1 MIVSINYQHLFDF
14 NREWN
19 FPLISDSGARSHADY
34 RQKGMLSAIGIAYAV
49 RVSTNF
55 SLGLTFNIWDDGL
68 TRNRWEQHTFQESTG
83 NDNGQAFMEESHYID
98 RYSLRGY
105 NANLG
110 FLWHINDRLTIG
122 GVLKTPFKADV
133 EHEYGIE
140 ASIRYPESPDA
151 YSETSYSV
159 AEEADLE
166 MPISYGIGFAYRF
179 SDMLTVS
186 LDVYRTEWDNFVFT
200 DSKGNSSSL
209 ITAGPADEVEPT
221 HQVRMG
227 AEYLFISPKY
237 RIPIRAGLFY
247 DPAPAQVYPDDFLG
261 ITIGAGIGMGP
272 FVFDMACQYRFGE
285 DAGTSVLKNWGFSQD
300 VEEVMVYSSVIVRF

>member
-209 ITAGPADEVEPT
+209 ITAGTPPAWWKSVTVRSLDGLNFPRRGVCLLRESKSSSIEVL
-221 HQVRMG
+221 QSIRMT
-227 AEYLFISPKY
+227 IS
-237 RIPIRAGLFY
+237 A
-247 DPAPAQVYPDDFLG
+247 
-261 ITIGAGIGMGP
+261 
-272 FVFDMACQYRFGE
+272 FVLPGGHSLSWRRFG
-285 DAGTSVLKNWGFSQD
+285 G
-300 VEEVMVYSSVIVRF
+300 